1 MLWDLVY
8 WHALVKLRLHSQSTV
23 LLLDAATSEVG
34 RSVRRFRRVTDH
46 IETYDLPQDDAAK
59 AKKRRKKKQT
69 DDQDPEVPTK
79 KRVCKPAKLNL
90 TMYKWHSISH
100 YPEDVPYT
108 GPLDL
113 DSTQTVCPAFFLRKF
128 RISHI
133 LGRERA

>member
-1 MLWDLVY
+1 MAALYADERTSDVERPEDVEEHVLDMLWDLVY

-90 TMYKWHSISH
+90 TMYKWHSNSFVDGNEKEI
-100 YPEDVPYT
+100 
-108 GPLDL
+108 
-113 DSTQTVCPAFFLRKF
+113 
-128 RISHI
+128 
-133 LGRERA
+133 